1 MLEYPC
7 LIKIIKSFCVI
18 AHFCVGAA
26 EISNC
31 VCDSVLCALFQ
42 GCCNI
47 NSEVFLSLP
56 GILGTSGVI
65 EMVRLE
71 EDPLVQEKLQSSA
84 GSTDDLQQQLKL

>member
-7 LIKIIKSFCVI
+7 LIKIIKSFCV
-18 AHFCVGAA
+18 VAA

-31 VCDSVLCALFQ
+31 VCDSVLCVLFQ

-56 GILGTSGVI
+56 CVLGTSGVI
-65 EMVRLE
+65 EMVSLE

-84 GSTDDLQQQLKL
+84 GSIHDLQQQLKL